1 MTLMYHKQRYFNRK
15 MNNKTQTIKLTILRY
30 VMPGRDSQTVKF
42 TIRLNDTAKYLV
54 NR

>member
-42 TIRLNDTAKYLV
+42 TIRLNDAAKHLV